1 MARGNRRER
10 RSNPALPPA
19 PSLQQLDP
27 AAALAA
33 YEHVRRGTHAKA
45 LRIIQKE
52 IDKLGGLDSSPPFLV
67 HAYSTAHKGAADVSA
82 DRKIRARH
90 FRSAAEASRRATEAA
105 PGSAVLAH
113 SYAMVLLGACRDMDE
128 DDALSTYETIIAECD
143 RAIHIQEPS
152 EPTLYHLLPADSDR
166 PTTAGEALLADLRE
180 LQHLVST
187 DLHRM
192 RRYNEIKRKVAEYL
206 RQQQHT
212 SADAADVPAASL
224 APSVA
229 GPCAD
234 QSLKQSCEVTIDSG
248 KCKAQCIVPQV
259 TADMEKSLKT

>member
-1 MARGNRRER
+1 VG
-10 RSNPALPPA
+10 
-19 PSLQQLDP
+19 
-27 AAALAA
+27 
-33 YEHVRRGTHAKA
+33 
-45 LRIIQKE
+45 
-52 IDKLGGLDSSPPFLV
+52 SSPPFLL

-90 FRSAAEASRRATEAA
+90 FRAAAEASRRATEAA

-128 DDALSTYETIIAECD
+128 DDALATYETIIAECD

-192 RRYNEIKRKVAEYL
+192 RRYNDIKLKVAEYL
-206 RQQQHT
+206 RQQEHT
-212 SADAADVPAASL
+212 SADAAADVPATSL
-224 APSVA
+224 A

-234 QSLKQSCEVTIDSG
+234 QSLEQSCEVTIDSG

-259 TADMEKSLKT
+259 NADMEKSQKT